1 MIMLLEYEKI
11 EFPVLKIK
19 KINYLNSQF
28 ENLSQYLKSSYKES
42 EISSWSKQEVEA
54 RNYLLNNEFKTPLID
69 SICETRQIDKLEL
82 VNKIIKNSDNYSQRI
97 GELIGRLKNA
107 LKKAD
112 NATTLEELNQI
123 VF

>member
-1 MIMLLEYEKI
+1 MLLEYEKI

-42 EISSWSKQEVEA
+42 EISSWPKQEAEA

-107 LKKAD
+107 LKKVEEAS
-112 NATTLEELNQI
+112 TLEELNQI